1 MFSSSLVSESFSSL
15 PPDDRF
21 FRNNF
26 VTKSKC
32 QNVLICWKPGRQ
44 RCGPIFDYQ
53 YISMQSVFPR
63 WMHFKKLKWIMFPK
77 SSKTSNLLTWYQR
90 SLHGR
95 LRKSQI
101 FGEIFYDF
109 CRNFGKLQTI
119 AGSHYLLH
127 QFLEIR
133 EKMVQKFINFWWT
146 NSSIHQNLVMNCYS
160 SAT

>member
-53 YISMQSVFPR
+53 YSVLRVHAAHAARVFLR
-63 WMHFKKLKWIMFPK
+63 GMHFKKLQCIMFPK

-95 LRKSQI
+95 LRTPPDLNGFRILPTKSRWCNVSL
-101 FGEIFYDF
+101 FYA
-109 CRNFGKLQTI
+109 I
-119 AGSHYLLH
+119 
-127 QFLEIR
+127 E
-133 EKMVQKFINFWWT
+133 INFLWKWNQDGFQT
-146 NSSIHQNLVMNCYS
+146 WGTLNLF
-160 SAT
+160 